1 MYRGIRLTSINQL
14 LNFKAMLKLRYSFAI
29 LIAALLMVQGCASS
43 QKAATGSKVEAT
55 KEASSQEYN
64 KLIKDADTYEGYFD
78 LYQKNDKL
86 YISVPKD
93 RLDEKFLMNFELA
106 RGIGSAGL
114 YGGSMIN
121 IFEGLLVSLEMHEN
135 KLFLVQ
141 HPHRY
146 TAEEGTP
153 EAKSV
158 DLSYGKSVLETAKIE
173 AFNADSSRLLI
184 NVYDW
189 FVGDISGIS
198 TNVGYA
204 VSSNPGQ
211 PGRVSL
217 DKGRSHLEKIQSFPE
232 NVNIQ
237 AKLTFAN
244 AEQSGPRTV
253 ADSRFIPLSLFYTM
267 VKLPEEP
274 MKPRMADDRTGY
286 FMMVHKDFTDDSD
299 TFFRR
304 YVNRWRLECAGEP
317 DSEGLCVPKEPI
329 VYYIDHTV
337 PVEYRQAMMEGV
349 EEWSRAFEAAGFR
362 NAVQAKM
369 LPDSVLAEDIRY
381 ATLRW
386 STSDQPGYGAIG
398 PSVVD
403 PRTGEILDADILF
416 EANMLLGDKD
426 EYREIVKPRTAIDE
440 IFNVSDAELKRLSR
454 GAEMQSFYS
463 EMNAQF
469 DLVQGLL
476 TARGTIKPGEPVP
489 KEFID
494 QALRWVTMHEVGH
507 TLGLRHNFRSS
518 IDTPMDKL
526 YDKAWTKDHGIF
538 SSAMEYPTVNLNPD
552 DPANDGYYYNPSVGS
567 SDRWVI
573 AYGYTP
579 DDVKADEIARQAA
592 IDGHAYGTDEDA
604 RGSGAVDPHV
614 NVFDLGSDPLAWGK
628 ARAEL
633 LRGMIPRVP
642 EIVLGDD
649 TPYYEATNL
658 FQTYLYQYARA
669 LTPAVKYI
677 GGQHQYRDHVG
688 DPEGRMPFEAISKD
702 KQQEALNM
710 IVDYA
715 FDPDAIDLPQ
725 DVYQKFGADRWS
737 HWGNSNTYGGRID
750 YPLHQTLVGIQSA
763 LLEELLD
770 PVRLQR
776 IRDTEVKFGAANTVT
791 IPELMSKIT
800 ESVWNEVWDGSGNN
814 IPGNRRDLQRAY
826 LREMTALVIATP
838 DEAPSDARSVAR
850 YELSRLNKK
859 LSGAAPGNIDAYTKA
874 HLEESKAMIEK
885 ALNADLVQQ
894 N

>member
-1 MYRGIRLTSINQL
+1 
-14 LNFKAMLKLRYSFAI
+14 MLKIRHGVALFVAAI
-29 LIAALLMVQGCASS
+29 FMIQACASS
-43 QKAATGSKVEAT
+43 QQASTDQKADTK
-55 KEASSQEYN
+55 KEASAAEYD
-64 KLIKDADTYEGYFD
+64 KLIKDAQAYKGYFN
-78 LYQKNDKL
+78 LYQKDDKL
-86 YISVPKD
+86 YMAVSKD
-93 RLDEKFLMNFELA
+93 RLNKKFLMNFELA
-106 RGIGSAGL
+106 RGIGSSGL

-121 IFEGLLVSLEMHEN
+121 IFEGLLVSFQMHEN
-135 KLFLVQ
+135 KIFLVQ

-153 EAKSV
+153 EAKAV
-158 DLSYGKSVLETAKIE
+158 DLSYGESVLEAAKVE
-173 AFNADSSRLLI
+173 AFNADSSQMLV

-198 TNVGYA
+198 NRVGYA
-204 VSSNPGQ
+204 VSSRPGQ

-217 DKGRSHLEKIQSFPE
+217 DKSRSHLEIIQSFPE

-237 AKLTFAN
+237 ARLTFAN
-244 AEQSGPRTV
+244 GEEDGPRTV
-253 ADSRFIPLSLFYTM
+253 PDARFIPLSLFYTM

-286 FMMVHKDFTDDSD
+286 FMTVHKDFTDDSD
-299 TFFRR
+299 TFFQR

-317 DSEGLCVPKEPI
+317 ASDGLCEPKEPI

-337 PVEYRQAMMEGV
+337 PQEYRGAMMEGV
-349 EEWSRAFEAAGFR
+349 EEWSKAFEAAGFR

-369 LPDSVLAEDIRY
+369 LPDSVMAEDIRY

-416 EANMLLGDKD
+416 EANMLLGDKE
-426 EYREIVKPRTAIDE
+426 EYREMVKPRTAIDE
-440 IFNVSDAELKRLSR
+440 IFNVSEEELTLMSR
-454 GAEMQSFYS
+454 GVKTQSFYN

-476 TARGTIKPGEPVP
+476 AAHGIIKPGESVP
-489 KEFID
+489 KEFVD

-526 YDKAWTKDHGIF
+526 YDRSWTLENGVF

-552 DPANDGYYYNPSVGS
+552 NPSLDGYYYNPSVGS

-579 DDVKADEIARQAA
+579 DDARAEEIARQAA
-592 IDGHAYGTDEDA
+592 MDGHAYGTDEDA
-604 RGSGAVDPHV
+604 RGSGAIDPHV
-614 NVFDLGSDPLAWGK
+614 NVYDLGADPLAWGK

-642 EIVLGDD
+642 KITLSDD
-649 TPYYEATNL
+649 SPYYEATDL

-669 LTPAVKYI
+669 LTPAIKYI

-688 DPEGRMPFEAISKD
+688 DPQGRMPFVSISKE
-702 KQQEALNM
+702 KQQEALDM

-737 HWGNSNTYGGRID
+737 HWGNNTSYGGRID

-776 IRDTEVKFGAANTVT
+776 IRDTEVKFGTENTLT
-791 IPELMSKIT
+791 IPELMSQIT
-800 ESVWNEVWDGSGNN
+800 VSVWKEVWESTGAN
-814 IPGNRRDLQRAY
+814 IPSNRRDLQRAY
-826 LREMTALVIATP
+826 MQQMTELLVNAP
-838 DEAPSDARSVAR
+838 EEAPSDARAVAR
-850 YELSRLNKK
+850 YELNRLNKK
-859 LSGAAPGNIDAYTKA
+859 LVTAAKANTDAYTKA

-885 ALNADLVQQ
+885 ALEANIVQQ
-894 N
+894 K